1 MNDLLTHELGLK
13 ALLVEAQRVPA
24 FNPMFRLQWE
34 KAQDSYVLLYPEGM
48 IKLNPSAGEILARV
62 DGKQSE
68 AEITDALQQAFPE
81 AGSLAG
87 DVHEFMEVACE
98 QNWIRFV

>member
-1 MNDLLTHELGLK
+1 MS
-13 ALLVEAQRVPA
+13 VQRIPG

-62 DGKQSE
+62 DGQRSE
-68 AEITDALQQAFPE
+68 AEITAALQQAFPDAE
-81 AGSLAG
+81 SLAG
-87 DVHEFMEVACE
+87 DVREFMEVARE
-98 QNWIRFV
+98 QNWIRFL

>member
-1 MNDLLTHELGLK
+1 MTDLLTQHLGMS
-13 ALLVEAQRVPA
+13 ALLADAQRIPA

-62 DGKQSE
+62 DGSQSQ
-68 AEITDALQQAFPE
+68 AAITAALQQAFPE
-81 AGSLAG
+81 AGSLAC

-98 QNWIRFV
+98 QNWIRFL